1 MCMRSSQDRHPP
13 PGMTQPKLCATWD
26 HRHLETDM
34 AWGSRDYMAPGR
46 SLVVGDRGIA
56 ATSHPAA
63 TLAAVD
69 ILRAGGN
76 AIDAAIAAVAV
87 QCVVDPLMTGIGGD
101 CFALYAPASGKPVA
115 INGSGRAPAKAE
127 VSWFKAQGIET
138 IGLESPHAVTVP
150 GAIDAWCRLSA
161 DHGRKG
167 LDEVLQPAIRAA
179 EEGFVVTPRVAFDW
193 GRNGARILRQGAGA
207 PVYMPGGV
215 APTVGAKMVHPA
227 LGATLGRVAKEGR
240 SAFYEGAVADE
251 IAATLQALG
260 GLMEPEDLAKT
271 KSDYGEPIGTDY
283 RGHRLV
289 ECPPNGQGVA
299 ALLIARILSGFD
311 LSDARLSDA
320 DRIHLLAEASKAA
333 YRQRDALV
341 ADPAFSPLDV
351 EALLSD
357 AMVSRLR
364 EKISLTQASQP
375 SAFDMPVHRDTVYL
389 CVVDRDGNMVSF
401 INSLFHAFGSGIYA
415 PKSGVLLQNRG
426 TGFRLIEGHP
436 NAIAPGKR
444 PMHTIIPGLIEQG
457 GKPVIAFGVMG
468 GQYQAT
474 GHAQF
479 LSGLVDRGFDLQ
491 QASDVPRSFAVDG
504 VLQLETT
511 IPKAVADDLAG
522 RGHAIQY
529 LESPLGGCQAV
540 QLDRERGVMYGASD
554 HRKDGMA
561 LAV

>member
-1 MCMRSSQDRHPP
+1 MQHDVVV
-13 PGMTQPKLCATWD
+13 
-26 HRHLETDM
+26 
-34 AWGSRDYMAPGR
+34 
-46 SLVVGDRGIA
+46 VVG
-56 ATSHPAA
+56 
-63 TLAAVD
+63 
-69 ILRAGGN
+69 
-76 AIDAAIAAVAV
+76 
-87 QCVVDPLMTGIGGD
+87 
-101 CFALYAPASGKPVA
+101 
-115 INGSGRAPAKAE
+115 
-127 VSWFKAQGIET
+127 
-138 IGLESPHAVTVP
+138 
-150 GAIDAWCRLSA
+150 
-161 DHGRKG
+161 
-167 LDEVLQPAIRAA
+167 
-179 EEGFVVTPRVAFDW
+179 
-193 GRNGARILRQGAGA
+193 GAG
-207 PVYMPGGV
+207 VEQRVSFVLGV
-215 APTVGAKMVHPA
+215 PHPSALQHSDELAMVHPA
-227 LGATLGRVAKEGR
+227 LGATLRRVAQEGR
-240 SAFYEGAVADE
+240 TAFYEGAVADE
-251 IAATLQALG
+251 IAATLKALG

-311 LSDARLSDA
+311 PSDARLSQA

-341 ADPAFSPLDV
+341 ADPAVSPFDV
-351 EALLSD
+351 EALLSE
-357 AMVSRLR
+357 ATVTRLR
-364 EKISLTQASQP
+364 DKISLTQASAA

-444 PMHTIIPGLIEQG
+444 PMHTIIPGLIERD

-479 LSGLVDRGFDLQ
+479 LSGLVDRGLDLQ
-491 QASDVPRSFAVDG
+491 QASDAPRSFAVDG

-511 IPKAVADDLAG
+511 IPKGVADDLAG